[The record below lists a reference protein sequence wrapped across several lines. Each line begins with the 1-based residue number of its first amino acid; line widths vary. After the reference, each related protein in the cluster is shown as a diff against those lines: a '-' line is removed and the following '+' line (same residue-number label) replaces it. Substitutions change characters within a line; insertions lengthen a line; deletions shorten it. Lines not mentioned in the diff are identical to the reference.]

1 MAFGLAPAPEELQR
15 RLHEVF
21 YDLDGIAVVADDILI
36 FGRGNTE
43 EQAVLDH
50 DFKLHKLLIR
60 AQ

>member
-21 YDLDGIAVVADDILI
+21 YGLDGIAVVADDILI

-43 EQAVLDH
+43 EQSVLDH
-50 DFKLHKLLIR
+50 DFNC
-60 AQ
+60 ANS